1 TRSLSEEDK
10 RSRSEFGI
18 EAKASG
24 SFGVGAWGASASV
37 GTSFSQ
43 VQSDQQYTKEEIDTR
58 AGLRSSV
65 DLAFRTEQIP
75 LDRMADQKARVRL
88 DLNARVP
95 ANVGEGPSL
104 ISSES
109 HVGEVAA
116 PKPRASLDAPQP
128 KPQPAKPADKAAAKP
143 APKPAAKTPAPT
155 PASKTPAPTP

>member
-43 VQSDQQYTKEEIDTR
+43 VNSDQQYTKEEIDAR

-75 LDRMADQKARVRL
+75 LDRMADSKARVKL

-95 ANVGEGPSL
+95 ANVSEGPSM
-104 ISSES
+104 ISSEKN
-109 HVGEVAA
+109 VGIVAA
-116 PKPRASLDAPQP
+116 PTHPSPDGPGA
-128 KPQPAKPADKAAAKP
+128 
-143 APKPAAKTPAPT
+143 
-155 PASKTPAPTP
+155 